1 MRDLRKQ
8 RDVERKTSGESAKL
22 EQLEHE
28 LRTYRSDRNAR
39 EQYRL
44 RKSRRPMK
52 VIREYRY
59 VHTSLLL
66 LLLLLLLLFPRCLLR
81 KTNKSYIK
89 RVLL

>member
-59 VHTSLLL
+59 VHVS